1 LRYLTIIDGIVA
13 GEGNGPMEADAKPC
27 GVLIAGVNPVTADFV
42 ATRLMGFDWQK
53 VPTIREAF
61 QISGLKLVDFGPD
74 DVEAL
79 PELGEVFHFRPH
91 FGWVGRIEAP

>member
-27 GVLIAGVNPVTADFV
+27 GVLIAGTNPVAADFV

-61 QISGLKLVDFGPD
+61 QISDLKLAEFGPR
-74 DVEAL
+74 DVEAV
-79 PELGEVFHFRPH
+79 PELGEIFHFRPH
-91 FGWVGRIEAP
+91 FGWVGHIEAP